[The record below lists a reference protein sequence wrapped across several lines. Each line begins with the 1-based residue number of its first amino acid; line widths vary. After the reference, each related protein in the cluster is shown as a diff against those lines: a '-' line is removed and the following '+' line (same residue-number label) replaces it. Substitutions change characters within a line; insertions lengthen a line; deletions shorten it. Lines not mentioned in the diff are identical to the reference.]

1 MTNAWKQNHFY
12 RIDILRVNQM
22 NIKLPLSAVGL
33 LIGATSFNA
42 NAVLTSFI
50 GAGNVG
56 LVYSS
61 VSDVTW
67 TQDANL
73 FKTMYDAD
81 NSLISQI
88 ASVTPSYNDPSW
100 GVQTIDAG
108 DFIISD
114 GRMNWWGGL
123 AFTNYLNSINY
134 GGSSQ
139 WRLPSAGANPQFGF
153 NQTGGELGQLYFN
166 ELNRLAYPG
175 TNGSDYGILGHG
187 TAGVLT
193 SGNAGPFTNAQ
204 TWAYWLAT
212 EYAPDPFSA
221 WDFNT
226 IGGAQ
231 GSVIKKPGSLDGL
244 YAWAVSP
251 GQVAAVPVPGAVWL
265 MGSALIG
272 LLASKRRG
280 HAG

>member
-1 MTNAWKQNHFY
+1 MKHGEMKMSLTTPKLALGLLFSLTALNAQAALTSY
-12 RIDILRVNQM
+12 I
-22 NIKLPLSAVGL
+22 AVGN
-33 LIGATSFNA
+33 IP
-42 NAVLTSFI
+42 V
-50 GAGNVG
+50 
-56 LVYSS
+56 VYSS
-61 VSDVTW
+61 VSNVTW

-139 WRLPSAGANPQFGF
+139 WRLPSAGANPQFGY
-153 NQTGGELGQLYFN
+153 NAGSELGQLFYSELGGTRDNSIPNTPTFN
-166 ELNRLAYPG
+166 NEQSFVYR
-175 TNGSDYGILGHG
+175 
-187 TAGVLT
+187 
-193 SGNAGPFTNAQ
+193 
-204 TWAYWLAT
+204 LAT
-212 EYAPDPFSA
+212 EYTPGDHFA
-221 WDFNT
+221 WLFDY
-226 IGGAQ
+226 
-231 GSVIKKPGSLDGL
+231 GSHYVDSKQFKS

>member
-12 RIDILRVNQM
+12 RIDILRVNLM

-61 VSDVTW
+61 VSNVTW

-88 ASVTPSYNDPSW
+88 ASVTPSYNDPLW
-100 GVQTIDAG
+100 GVQTIDVG
-108 DFIISD
+108 DFSISS
-114 GRMNWWGGL
+114 GRMTWWGGL
-123 AFTNYLNSINY
+123 AFTHYLNSINY

-139 WRLPSAGANPQFGF
+139 WRLPSAGANPQSGF
-153 NQTGGELGQLYFN
+153 NVGELGQLFYSELGGTRDNSIPNTPTFN
-166 ELNRLAYPG
+166 NEQ
-175 TNGSDYGILGHG
+175 S
-187 TAGVLT
+187 
-193 SGNAGPFTNAQ
+193 F
-204 TWAYWLAT
+204 WYWLA
-212 EYAPDPFSA
+212 EGYAPFPHVA
-221 WDFNT
+221 WLFDT
-226 IGGAQ
+226 GIGAQ
-231 GSVIKKPGSLDGL
+231 AISVKSEQ
-244 YAWAVSP
+244 YFAWAVSP

>member
-1 MTNAWKQNHFY
+1 MKHGEMKMSLTTPKLALGLLFSLTALNAQAALTSY
-12 RIDILRVNQM
+12 Y
-22 NIKLPLSAVGL
+22 AVGN
-33 LIGATSFNA
+33 IP
-42 NAVLTSFI
+42 V
-50 GAGNVG
+50 
-56 LVYSS
+56 VYSS
-61 VSDVTW
+61 VSNVTW

-88 ASVTPSYNDPSW
+88 AGVTPSYNDP
-100 GVQTIDAG
+100 GFGLQTIDAG
-108 DFIISD
+108 DFNTGN
-114 GRMNWWGGL
+114 GRLTWWGGL

-139 WRLPSAGANPQFGF
+139 WRLPSAGANPQPGF
-153 NQTGGELGQLYFN
+153 NAGSELGQLFYSELGGTEFN
-166 ELNRLAYPG
+166 SIPNTPTFNNEQSY
-175 TNGSDYGILGHG
+175 
-187 TAGVLT
+187 
-193 SGNAGPFTNAQ
+193 
-204 TWAYWLAT
+204 AYWLAT
-212 EYAPDPFSA
+212 EYAPDPDVA
-221 WDFNT
+221 WLFRTNVGYQVL
-226 IGGAQ
+226 ISKYVQ
-231 GSVIKKPGSLDGL
+231 H